1 MPAGAERQPVQV
13 DTRCSRFILRRCR
26 RDLAPHPVSV
36 SAKSRQTDEG
46 SPCASVADSVAD
58 TGPTTRSARMR
69 RAQAERTVSDMITKL
84 PEISSL
90 VLLIG
95 FAYLGFYVFG
105 IVMGVFG
112 PGEIP
117 YSA

>member
-1 MPAGAERQPVQV
+1 
-13 DTRCSRFILRRCR
+13 
-26 RDLAPHPVSV
+26 
-36 SAKSRQTDEG
+36 
-46 SPCASVADSVAD
+46 
-58 TGPTTRSARMR
+58 MR

-117 YSA
+117 LFSVIAMVVVVAGVVHFVRRRKAIEDPEERHERLHEQHDMRERRGF